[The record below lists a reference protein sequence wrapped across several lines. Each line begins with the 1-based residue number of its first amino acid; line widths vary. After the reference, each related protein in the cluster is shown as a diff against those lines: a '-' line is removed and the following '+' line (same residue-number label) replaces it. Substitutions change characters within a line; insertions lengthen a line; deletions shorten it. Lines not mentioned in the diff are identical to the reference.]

1 MAEKI
6 VFELS
11 REHARIV
18 QDACEMLMRLR
29 LGQSS
34 YAVELMLGWPTHE
47 DMDMKE
53 YCMRRDTANKVLEAF
68 LHIVLGTNGYGYPD
82 GRKDEIENLAYE
94 VWGMIRH
101 VLYLHDYP
109 NDKSYDVRAH
119 EPLKESKYPMPKCRV
134 VDVGED
140 GLPN

>member
-6 VFELS
+6 VLELS

-34 YAVELMLGWPTHE
+34 YATELMLGWPTHE
-47 DMDMKE
+47 GMDMKE
-53 YCMRRDTANKVLEAF
+53 YCMRRDIANRVMEGF
-68 LHIVLGTNGYGYPD
+68 LHAVLGTNSAGWPD
-82 GRKDEIENLAYE
+82 GRKDEMENLAYE
-94 VWGMIRH
+94 VWGTIRH

-109 NDKSYDVRAH
+109 NDKSYDVRAR
-119 EPLKESKYPMPKCRV
+119 EPLKESEYPMPKCKV
-134 VDVGED
+134 VDD
-140 GLPN
+140 G